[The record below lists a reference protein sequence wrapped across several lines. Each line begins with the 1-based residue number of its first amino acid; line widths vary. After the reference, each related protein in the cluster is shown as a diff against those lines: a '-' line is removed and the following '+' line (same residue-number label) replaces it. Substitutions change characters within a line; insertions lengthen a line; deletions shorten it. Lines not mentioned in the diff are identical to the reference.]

1 MTALSDL
8 LLQLEN
14 LLGIPFAF
22 ILMAAVFVL
31 FFWISISIY
40 KSTTQVK
47 TEYETEIRELKPSL
61 QELSERQRQTSEA
74 FSRFL
79 QPLETQYG
87 QLAASEKF
95 PELPGIEL
103 KSLPPSST
111 EPAPTGLLQG
121 VDPDIP
127 RQLRGGTLVQITIQ
141 TDRRV
146 ARYAFPAP
154 GVPKGYI
161 YQDLIIASASDR
173 EPPKDL

>member
-1 MTALSDL
+1 LTALSDL

-22 ILMAAVFVL
+22 ILMVAVFVL
-31 FFWISISIY
+31 FCWVSISIY
-40 KSTTQVK
+40 KSTKQTQ
-47 TEYETEIRELKPSL
+47 TEYDAEIRQLRPSL

-79 QPLETQYG
+79 QLLETQYG
-87 QLAASEKF
+87 QLASAEKL
-95 PELPGIEL
+95 PELP
-103 KSLPPSST
+103 
-111 EPAPTGLLQG
+111 EPAPDGLFQG

-141 TDRRV
+141 ADRRV

-154 GVPKGYI
+154 GTPRGYV
-161 YQDLIIASASDR
+161 YQDLIIASANDR
-173 EPPKDL
+173 ETPKDL

>member
-1 MTALSDL
+1 MTFLSDL

-40 KSTTQVK
+40 KSTRQVK
-47 TEYETEIRELKPSL
+47 TEYETEIRQLRPSI

-79 QPLETQYG
+79 QLLETQYG
-87 QLAASEKF
+87 QL
-95 PELPGIEL
+95 
-103 KSLPPSST
+103 SST
-111 EPAPTGLLQG
+111 EKLPELSGVELKALPPASPEPAPNGLLQG

-127 RQLRGGTLVQITIQ
+127 RQLSGGTLVQITIQ
-141 TDRRV
+141 ADRRV

-154 GVPKGYI
+154 GTPKGYV
-161 YQDLIIASASDR
+161 YQDLIIASAGDR
-173 EPPKDL
+173 EPKKDL